1 MKTEFMIPDPE
12 SVDLTVKQN
21 SGADPVSMRQGY
33 KVLDGGPERIRDK
46 NLPSSPALAETDN
59 GGFLGRD
66 ESVTSE
72 SSKL

>member
-1 MKTEFMIPDPE
+1 MKTGHDVIDDRMK
-12 SVDLTVKQN
+12 VKDN
-21 SGADPVSMRQGY
+21 AGGDPVTMKQGY
-33 KVLDGGPERIRDK
+33 RKLDGGPERIRDN
-46 NLPSSPALAETDN
+46 NLPSSPALAETEN